1 MQNSIDKRL
10 RLAGYALLI
19 LIAVTSLY
27 LARPMGSTAKSASE
41 LQNSINAK
49 RAKQTNI
56 SGKIDRMT
64 GKIQG
69 LRGRINELQS
79 KQNRIEVDLDRKVS
93 RQQRIAGDL
102 KRTRA
107 RLQRLKAKLKA
118 SRALLAERIV
128 TVYKE
133 GEPSLITVVLNSDG
147 FEQMVQRTTYL
158 NAVAAQDRKIIG
170 DVTKL
175 KGETKTA
182 TVRLAKLEKEASA
195 LVAIVKDRR
204 DEVAS
209 TKSVL
214 DSRRDTLA
222 SAVGKRKKSLAKVS
236 SSLRKDEEDLA
247 AMQQSSSAVQGYL
260 MSGGKF
266 KKGTGQLSTP
276 TSGQFTSPFGQRW
289 GRLHAGIDIAAPT
302 GTPIWASDTGTVRF
316 AGSMSGYG
324 NYTCIQH
331 TNSLSTCYAHQSRI
345 GVSVG
350 QSVKQ
355 GQVIGAVGNTGR
367 STGPHLHFEVRV
379 NGNPV
384 DPMGYL

>member
-1 MQNSIDKRL
+1 M
-10 RLAGYALLI
+10 
-19 LIAVTSLY
+19 
-27 LARPMGSTAKSASE
+27 
-41 LQNSINAK
+41 
-49 RAKQTNI
+49 
-56 SGKIDRMT
+56 
-64 GKIQG
+64 
-69 LRGRINELQS
+69 
-79 KQNRIEVDLDRKVS
+79 
-93 RQQRIAGDL
+93 
-102 KRTRA
+102 
-107 RLQRLKAKLKA
+107 
-118 SRALLAERIV
+118 
-128 TVYKE
+128 
-133 GEPSLITVVLNSDG
+133 
-147 FEQMVQRTTYL
+147 
-158 NAVAAQDRKIIG
+158 AAQDRKIIG
-170 DVTKL
+170 DVTRL

-182 TVRLAKLEKEASA
+182 AVRLAKLEKEASH
-195 LVAIVKDRR
+195 LVAVVKQRR
-204 DEVAS
+204 NEVAS
-209 TKSVL
+209 TKNIL

-222 SAVGKRKKSLAKVS
+222 SAVGKRKKSLARVS

-247 AMQQSSSAVQGYL
+247 AMQRSSSAVQGYL

-266 KKGTGQLSTP
+266 KKGSGQLSMP

-289 GRLHAGIDIAAPT
+289 GRLHAGIDIAAGI

-350 QSVKQ
+350 QSVSQ

>member
-1 MQNSIDKRL
+1 MNAFFDDKRL
-10 RLAGYALLI
+10 RLLSYALLI
-19 LIAVTSLY
+19 LIGVTTLY

-49 RAKQTNI
+49 RAKQNTL
-56 SGKIDRMT
+56 SGKINRMS

-93 RQQRIAGDL
+93 RQQQIASDL

-133 GEPSLITVVLNSDG
+133 GEPSIITVVLNSDG

-170 DVTKL
+170 DVTRL

-182 TVRLAKLEKEASA
+182 AVRLAKLEKEASH
-195 LVAIVKDRR
+195 LVAVVKQRR
-204 DEVAS
+204 NEVAS
-209 TKSVL
+209 TKNIL

-222 SAVGKRKKSLAKVS
+222 SAVGKRKKSLARVS

-247 AMQQSSSAVQGYL
+247 HL
-260 MSGGKF
+260 R
-266 KKGTGQLSTP
+266 P
-276 TSGQFTSPFGQRW
+276 
-289 GRLHAGIDIAAPT
+289 RLPLFIPGLAA
-302 GTPIWASDTGTVRF
+302 
-316 AGSMSGYG
+316 
-324 NYTCIQH
+324 
-331 TNSLSTCYAHQSRI
+331 
-345 GVSVG
+345 
-350 QSVKQ
+350 
-355 GQVIGAVGNTGR
+355 
-367 STGPHLHFEVRV
+367 
-379 NGNPV
+379 
-384 DPMGYL
+384 